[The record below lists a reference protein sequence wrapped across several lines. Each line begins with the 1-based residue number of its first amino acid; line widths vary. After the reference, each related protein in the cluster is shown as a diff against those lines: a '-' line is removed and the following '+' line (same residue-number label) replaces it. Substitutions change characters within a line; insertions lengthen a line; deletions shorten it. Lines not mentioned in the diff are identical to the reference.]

1 MSDSELRQKEELKN
15 ESSRMQEYGTQRAV
29 NHNQDNRKHAILTG
43 GRKMKAIV
51 QDEYGSPEDVLEL
64 KDIDKPVVKDDE
76 VLVRVHAAA
85 VHVSDWVFVR
95 GVPYITRP
103 MIGLLRPK
111 NCVPGEDIA
120 GRVEAVGKKVKQLRP
135 GDEVFGWCKGA
146 FAEYAC
152 AGEENFVPKPANLT
166 FEQTAAVGVSA
177 VTALQA
183 LRDQGK
189 VQSGQK
195 VLINGASGGVGPFAV
210 QIAKAFGADVT
221 GVCSTRNVDVVRSIG
236 ADQVIDYTQEDFTRS
251 GQRYDF
257 ILDNVANHSLSDLR
271 RVLTPKGILQPNG
284 GGHSSNRWIGPMG
297 SVIKA
302 NILSL
307 FVRQQG
313 RTFIAAHNKEDL
325 QLLKELIEAGK
336 ITPVID
342 RTYPLS
348 ETPEA
353 IGYVGDGHARGK
365 VVITVEHNGK

>member
-1 MSDSELRQKEELKN
+1 
-15 ESSRMQEYGTQRAV
+15 
-29 NHNQDNRKHAILTG
+29 
-43 GRKMKAIV
+43 
-51 QDEYGSPEDVLEL
+51 
-64 KDIDKPVVKDDE
+64 
-76 VLVRVHAAA
+76 
-85 VHVSDWVFVR
+85 
-95 GVPYITRP
+95 VPYITRP

-111 NCVPGEDIA
+111 NSVPGEDIA
-120 GRVEAVGKKVKQLRP
+120 GRVEAMGKKVRQLRP

-152 AGEENFVPKPANLT
+152 AGEDNLVPRPANLT
-166 FEQTAAVGVSA
+166 FEQAAAVGVSA

-221 GVCSTRNVDVVRSIG
+221 GVCSTRNVNVVRSIG
-236 ADQVIDYTQEDFTRS
+236 ADQVIDYTQEDFTKN

-271 RVLTPKGILQPNG
+271 SVLTPNGILQPNG
-284 GGHSSNRWIGPMG
+284 GGHSGNRWIGPMG
-297 SVIKA
+297 SVFKA
-302 NILSL
+302 NVLSL

-313 RTFIAAHNKEDL
+313 RTFVAARNKEDL
-325 QLLKELIEAGK
+325 QFLKELIEAGK
-336 ITPVID
+336 VTPVID

-353 IGYVGDGHARGK
+353 IGYVGEGHARGK
-365 VVITVEHNGK
+365 VVITMEHNSK